1 MKNSAVVHARVEA
14 QTKKQAERV
23 LRKLGMTPSEAI
35 RLYYTQVALHGGIP
49 FPVRI
54 PNNRT
59 RETLRKSGKG
69 QEIKSFDTLDEM
81 FAGWE
86 K

>member
-23 LRKLGMTPSEAI
+23 LRKLGMTPTEAI

-54 PNNRT
+54 PNKRT
-59 RETLRKSGKG
+59 RDTLRKSGKG
-69 QEIKSFDTLDEM
+69 QEVESFDTLDEM
-81 FAGWE
+81 FAGWD